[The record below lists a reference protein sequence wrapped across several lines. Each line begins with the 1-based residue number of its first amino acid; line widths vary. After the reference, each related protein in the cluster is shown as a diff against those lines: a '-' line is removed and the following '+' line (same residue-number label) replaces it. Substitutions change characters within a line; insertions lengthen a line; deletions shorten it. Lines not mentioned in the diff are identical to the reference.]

1 MTDIIKP
8 ADVTGINKM
17 QPEEINAFNEQ
28 VMQAGAVLDN
38 VTDELKDLSESLY
51 NLHQTREKY
60 EKVSKHVKTQMRTL
74 LGKL

>member
-17 QPEEINAFNEQ
+17 KPEEINAFNEQ
-28 VMQAGAVLDN
+28 VMQAEAVLGN
-38 VTDELKDLSESLY
+38 VTEELKDLNDSLY
-51 NLHQTREKY
+51 NLNQTHEKY
-60 EKVSKHVKTQMRTL
+60 VKASKQVKSQMRSL